1 MSHEEINIEL
11 EFNIMELNSHFPPS
25 ASADH
30 AMNKV
35 TVELYKFQQ
44 IQMITAHMRNRKKKN
59 NNNNNNNNNLLLQ
72 SPNALTVYLKSDVD
86 GAMPAFSF

>member
-1 MSHEEINIEL
+1 MSQTENNIEL
-11 EFNIMELNSHFPPS
+11 EFKIMELNSHFPPS

-44 IQMITAHMRNRKKKN
+44 IQIITAHMTNRKKTIF
-59 NNNNNNNNNLLLQ
+59 NLVLQ
-72 SPNALTVYLKSDVD
+72 LPNALTGYLKSDVG
-86 GAMPAFSF
+86 GAMTAFSF